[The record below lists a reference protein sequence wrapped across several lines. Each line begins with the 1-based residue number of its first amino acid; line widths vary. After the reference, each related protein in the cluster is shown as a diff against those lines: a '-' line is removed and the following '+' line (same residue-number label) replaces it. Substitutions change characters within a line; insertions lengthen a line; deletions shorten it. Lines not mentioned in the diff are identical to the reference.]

1 MQKFAEVLLDDSN
14 KARDLKIE
22 EIFPK
27 PLFGKFFSFSKL
39 AKWGAYIDKYLVFP
53 KKLQSTLEKSNQNLH
68 LTHIIDQS
76 NAIYLR
82 TIRKTSSVK
91 CLLTCHD
98 LIAIRTALGEF
109 YFAPKTSSSGK
120 RLQSWIKDSLP
131 LADFYACDSEETQK
145 DLNRIVP
152 LSSKSS
158 EVIHLGTESD
168 STKQTNSQT
177 LDFDL
182 GFDPCQTIYLLHVGS
197 AAWYKNRR
205 AVFKSFLRAKNYPS
219 GKKLKLILVGPNPQ
233 THELNTELYVSLK
246 KYSSDVIC
254 LENISHATLI
264 HLYLHAKLLLFPS
277 FIEGFGWPPLEAA
290 NMGCSVITTKTGAI
304 YELLG
309 DNARYVDPVN
319 QESINKAV
327 TDELER
333 ASTKRLK
340 VSLPSNQQCRVNYF
354 QLYRELLQI

>member
-1 MQKFAEVLLDDSN
+1 MQKFSNILLDNSN
-14 KARDLKIE
+14 KARDLNIE

-27 PLFGKFFSFSKL
+27 PLLGNIISFGKL
-39 AKWGAYIDKYLVFP
+39 AKWAAYIDKYLIFQ
-53 KKLQSTLEKSNQNLH
+53 KRLKSTLEKSNQNLH

-109 YFAPKTSSSGK
+109 PSAPQTSSSGK

-152 LSSKSS
+152 LSLKSS

-177 LDFDL
+177 LD
-182 GFDPCQTIYLLHVGS
+182 FDPCQTIYLLHVGS

-205 AVFKSFLRAKNYPS
+205 AVFKSFLRAKNYPY

-233 THELNTELYVSLK
+233 THEINTELCISLK
-246 KYSSDVIC
+246 KYSKDVIC

-264 HLYLHAKLLLFPS
+264 QLYLHAKLLLFPS

-333 ASTKRLK
+333 ASTQRLK